1 MKRLGIVLSIYLA
14 VAATGCAHALVAGA
28 AVPAAGLRAAE
39 AGFTTRTVAG
49 RTYKLYVPAGYR
61 AGTPAPL
68 VVMLH
73 GCTQDPDDFAA
84 GTHMNAVADRERFLV
99 AYPLQPKEAHQMKC
113 WRWFDPADQ
122 VRGSGEPASIV
133 AVTQDVSK
141 RYAVDANAVFV
152 AGLSAGGAMTAILGA
167 TYPDVFAAIGVG
179 SGLEFQAAKDESA
192 ARVAMNVGGPNPAP
206 DAFKAMGAAARVL
219 PVIVFH
225 GGADRIVA
233 PINGKQIATQFAK
246 ADDQAGHG
254 IGLDDTPDQ
263 SLPGQAPGG
272 EKFTRAIYQDGAGH
286 PVIETYTVDAMG
298 HAWSGG
304 DAKGSYTD
312 PKGPDASA
320 IMWDFFKAHRKL
332 PVARSSTKK

>member
-1 MKRLGIVLSIYLA
+1 MKRLVLVLSIYLA
-14 VAATGCAHALVAGA
+14 VAATGCGHALVTATTA
-28 AVPAAGLRAAE
+28 RAAGLRAAE
-39 AGFTTRTVAG
+39 ASFTSRSVAG

-99 AYPLQPKEAHQMKC
+99 AYPQQDQAAHPKKC

-133 AVTQDVSK
+133 AVVQDVQ
-141 RYAVDANAVFV
+141 RQYAVDAGAVYV

-179 SGLEFQAAKDESA
+179 SGLEFKAAKDENA
-192 ARVAMNVGGPNPAP
+192 ALLAMNLGGPNPAP
-206 DAFKAMGAAARVL
+206 DAYAAMGQAARVL

-225 GGADRIVA
+225 GGADHVVA
-233 PINGKQIATQFAK
+233 PINGKQVAAQFAK

-254 IGLDDTPDQ
+254 IGLDATPDQ
-263 SLPGQAPGG
+263 TQQGSAPGG
-272 EKFTRAIYQDGAGH
+272 EKFTHEIYQDGAGH
-286 PVIETYTVDAMG
+286 PVIETYAVDGMG
-298 HAWSGG
+298 HAWAGG

-320 IMWDFFKAHRKL
+320 IMWQFFKAHRKA
-332 PVARSSTKK
+332 PVAKLATKK